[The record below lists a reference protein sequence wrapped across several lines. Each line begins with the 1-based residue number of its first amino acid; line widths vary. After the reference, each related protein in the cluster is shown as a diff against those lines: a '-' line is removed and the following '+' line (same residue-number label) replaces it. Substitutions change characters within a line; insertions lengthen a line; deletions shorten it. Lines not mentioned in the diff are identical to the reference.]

1 MRLLLALLTGLLLA
15 LNVRAEVTGSPTLW
29 EKAAYGDIP
38 GVKLITLN
46 GWNAAITT
54 TFEPIWGESA
64 AYAPLAAAMS
74 TPYCASSSNDDDGS
88 PVGTGANTISV
99 KGVNTSF
106 ARFSE
111 TVTLNGQTSV
121 NLATTNVLFIDSI
134 EVLTAG
140 SGLVNAGI
148 IQCGTGTNTAGDPAV
163 PHQYMGVS
171 SATAVP
177 AAGAGFGNKSA
188 SFFYG
193 VPAGSQLICRNIQCG
208 SVFATA
214 ASGHECVID
223 GYTNS
228 TGILKRYFIQMQHNT
243 GSNPSLAPGMV
254 VIPEKTLIIGKMA
267 GVTGSDVGP
276 ASMNAECLLIED
288 AWKTSSQ
295 DIF

>member
-1 MRLLLALLTGLLLA
+1 MKLLTSLLAALLVPVFA
-15 LNVRAEVTGSPTLW
+15 LAEVTGSPTLW

-38 GVKLITLN
+38 GLQLVSLR

-54 TFEPIWGESA
+54 TFEPIWPESA

-74 TPYCASSSNDDDGS
+74 TPYCASSSANDTS
-88 PVGTGANTISV
+88 AGTGARTISV
-99 KGVNTSF
+99 KGVDTSF
-106 ARFSE
+106 ARFTE
-111 TVTLNGQTSV
+111 TVTMNGQTSV

-140 SGLVNAGI
+140 SGLLNAGI
-148 IQCGTGTNTAGDPAV
+148 IQCGTGTNTSGDPAV
-163 PHQYMGVS
+163 PHQYLGVS

-177 AAGAGFGNKSA
+177 ASGAGFGNISE

-193 VPAGSQLICRNIQCG
+193 VPASHTLICRNIQCG

-228 TGILKRYFIQMQHNT
+228 TGIFKRYFTQMQHTT
-243 GSNPSLAPGMV
+243 GSNPSLSPGMV

-276 ASMNAECLLIED
+276 ASMNAECLLVSD
-288 AWKTSSQ
+288 TWKTSSQ
-295 DIF
+295 NIL